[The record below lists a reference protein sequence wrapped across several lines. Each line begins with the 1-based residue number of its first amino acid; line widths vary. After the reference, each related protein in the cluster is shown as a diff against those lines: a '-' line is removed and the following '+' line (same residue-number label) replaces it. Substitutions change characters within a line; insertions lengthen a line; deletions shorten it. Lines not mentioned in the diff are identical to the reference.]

1 MINLKTKFICLKSKR
16 MIKTTKLEPDKSVVF
31 KSPIRGNATLVR
43 TGNSTS
49 SLSFFQSVLHSCS
62 EKYVR
67 LSTEEKINFVE
78 SFKKDIISSINR
90 KIWEEISDL
99 AKFSFKKNVNDILF
113 NFYLFL
119 ENNPK
124 AKGQSTYRVIK
135 KLVGENEKSLEVY
148 KLIAKTIPFE
158 EVFKKKILA
167 SAYSKTE
174 NKQISDVCDAII
186 KETIKFIKNK
196 NVFIETKI
204 IQILFFAIFNEA
216 EEQAFKTFISNL
228 QNVPIDETIVSLV
241 SNHFKRD
248 IYFLNYTNRMPFIH
262 YQTIDK
268 IKKQKS
274 IIIFCF
280 SNGSYE
286 VIGKLLENN
295 RIQREFDFDDPII
308 QKMYT
313 FLVNPEQISTKFKK
327 LVKYLPQKYK
337 ESSNSEEDS
346 EEEEEEESEEE
357 SEEEKSEEEEES
369 EEEESEEEESD

>member
-16 MIKTTKLEPDKSVVF
+16 MIKTTKLEPDESVVF
-31 KSPIRGNATLVR
+31 KSPIQGDDTLVR

-62 EKYVR
+62 NTYSR
-67 LSTEEKINFVE
+67 LNIEEKINFVE
-78 SFKKDIISSINR
+78 KFKKDIISNIDR
-90 KIWEEISDL
+90 KTWKKISDL

-124 AKGQSTYRVIK
+124 AKGHSTYQVIK
-135 KLVGENEKSLEVY
+135 KLGGENENSLEVY
-148 KLIAKTIPFE
+148 KLITKTIPFE
-158 EVFKKKILA
+158 EVLKKKILM

-186 KETIKFIKNK
+186 KETINYIKNK
-196 NVFIETKI
+196 NVFIESKI
-204 IQILFFAIFNEA
+204 VQFLFLTIFNEA

-241 SNHFKRD
+241 SNHFERD

-286 VIGKLLENN
+286 IIGKLLKNN

-313 FLVNPEQISTKFKK
+313 FLVNPEKISTKFKK

-337 ESSNSEEDS
+337 ESSNSEEESEEDS
-346 EEEEEEESEEE
+346 EEEFKENSEDESEED
-357 SEEEKSEEEEES
+357 
-369 EEEESEEEESD
+369 SD